1 MLDWAPWHHTAGG
14 NHDFGLV
21 LYNGGTFYIDEGKPL
36 PGAIEATVRN
46 LKDVAPTW
54 YFNVP
59 KGFDALLP
67 FFRSD
72 EQLRRNFFSRLK
84 VLWFAGA
91 AIAQHVYDEMQ
102 ELALK
107 TAGERILFLTGLG
120 STETAPFAMSRMWES
135 SHGINMGLPAR
146 GSMLKLVPV
155 DGKLEARSRARISRR
170 ATGASRNSPP
180 RPSTRRASTRSAT
193 R

>member
-1 MLDWAPWHHTAGG
+1 M
-14 NHDFGLV
+14 

-59 KGFDALLP
+59 KGFEALLP

-72 EQLRRNFFSRLK
+72 AQLRRNFFSRLK

-91 AIAQHVYDEMQ
+91 ALAQHVFDEIQ
-102 ELALK
+102 ELAVQ
-107 TAGERILFLTGLG
+107 TCGERILFLTGLG

-135 SHGINMGLPAR
+135 GYGVNMGLPAR
-146 GSMLKLVPV
+146 GNDAQARAVRRQ
-155 DGKLEARSRARISRR
+155 ARSALQGPAHHAGLLAAAGADREGLRR
-170 ATGASRNSPP
+170 GRLLQD
-180 RPSTRRASTRSAT
+180 R
-193 R
+193 